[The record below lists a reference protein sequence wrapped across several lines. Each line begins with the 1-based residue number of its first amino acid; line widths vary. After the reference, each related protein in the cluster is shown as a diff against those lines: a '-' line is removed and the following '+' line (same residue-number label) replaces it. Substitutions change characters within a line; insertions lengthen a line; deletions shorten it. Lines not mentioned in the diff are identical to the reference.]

1 MSKHGVRSQRPQFSA
16 VDGGNWSDEV
26 SQELS
31 TQALRCMTHGRADS
45 TAKEGL
51 GSRGKRKQVW
61 AQSCREGVRQEL
73 QRRRGLD
80 QTLEDNGLEGASG
93 RCTRG
98 KEGGQRN
105 TGGGGAGGGEWP
117 HRRARLLFRQR
128 LQTAGPQ
135 AKPPPPCFACSE
147 NEVNMKT
154 ISRFLTFQMA
164 GLFLIVFFWGRIP
177 IP

>member
-105 TGGGGAGGGEWP
+105 TGGGGAGGGVASQKSPTSVQTEAP
-117 HRRARLLFRQR
+117 NCRPTSQTPTAMLCLLR
-128 LQTAGPQ
+128 
-135 AKPPPPCFACSE
+135 K
-147 NEVNMKT
+147 
-154 ISRFLTFQMA
+154 
-164 GLFLIVFFWGRIP
+164 
-177 IP
+177 